1 MVLWYRTGLRED
13 QKEAI
18 TFLSSIRLLSYTQV
32 QSQLASTGYFAS
44 TFGLI
49 YKRKPRKRFSG
60 ITQDSI
66 SYPNHIST
74 RSVPIFCRGAILIR
88 TPQLSL
94 EQVKG
99 SSKLAFRVPCC
110 SDQSMQ
116 FYMKKYTR
124 NLLCKHLFIYTD
136 KHIYIYT
143 HKQKYAP
150 CGSLQKTQH
159 PSHFFLWNE
168 WSYYEFPTL
177 TRT

>member
-13 QKEAI
+13 RKEAI

-44 TFGLI
+44 TFELI

-136 KHIYIYT
+136 KHIYT